1 LNGIALWPAL
11 PLLLAWAML
20 AGMDLVSVPQAM
32 ISRPLVAATV
42 AGALLGDVNAGLRV
56 GAVLELFALDVLPV
70 GAVRYPDY
78 GPASVGAAAIAAG
91 APWELSLGV
100 AVGVGL
106 LLAMAGGWFLRV
118 LRRINARS
126 VQRHGAALRSGEP
139 RVIRRLHY
147 AGLARDAGRSL
158 LLAALAVG
166 VAGLTIRWARF
177 DRETAVALTIAAVG
191 AGAASALG
199 GALRGAGAGSRQR
212 WLAVGGA
219 AGTAIG
225 VLVWGF
231 R

>member
-1 LNGIALWPAL
+1 MTGVT
-11 PLLLAWAML
+11 LLTLCGLLVW
-20 AGMDLVSVPQAM
+20 GTVCGVDLVSVPQAM
-32 ISRPLVAATV
+32 LSRPLVAATL
-42 AGALLGDVNAGLRV
+42 AGAILGDIEAGLRV

-78 GPASVGAAAIAAG
+78 GAASVGAAAISAG

-100 AVGVGL
+100 AVGTGL
-106 LLAMAGGWFLRV
+106 VIASLGGWSLLA
-118 LRRINARS
+118 LRRVNAGAVHR
-126 VQRHGAALRSGEP
+126 RAAALRSGDA

-147 AGLARDAGRSL
+147 GGIARDAVRSL
-158 LLAALAVG
+158 ALTAVAL
-166 VAGLTIRWARF
+166 VAGALVTRWVRL

-212 WLAVGGA
+212 WLAVGGLV
-219 AGTAIG
+219 GTVVG

>member
-1 LNGIALWPAL
+1 VSGIALGIVL
-11 PLLLAWAML
+11 VLLIWGTL
-20 AGMDLVSVPQAM
+20 AGLDLVSVPQAM
-32 ISRPLVAATV
+32 LSRPLVAATV
-42 AGALLGDVNAGLRV
+42 AGAILGDVDAGLRV

-78 GPASVGAAAIAAG
+78 GPASVGAAGIAAG

-100 AVGVGL
+100 AVGIGI
-106 LLAMAGGWFLRV
+106 LLATVGGWSLLA
-118 LRRINARS
+118 LRRLNAAA
-126 VQRHGAALRSGEP
+126 VQRHTAALRSGDS

-147 AGLARDAGRSL
+147 AALARDAARSAVL
-158 LLAALAVG
+158 TALALG
-166 VAGLTIRWARF
+166 AAGMAVRWLRP

-199 GALRGAGAGSRQR
+199 GALRGAGAGSRRR

-219 AGTAIG
+219 VGTVVG
-225 VLVWGF
+225 VTVWGL